1 MGIYNYS
8 SDYEL
13 FVAGDGYRINTLY
26 SVLSTSWYKPR
37 RSRSTDSKNKFS
49 HSIIVLSRGC
59 QIEKT
64 SLETHK
70 ECFEALNAFMHENDI
85 FLHISR
91 GPNDDPSM
99 FVKGSIPYERIIL
112 MEDYSLINIG
122 EKGVLCIGGSVSL
135 NRDWKLEKD
144 GSFGAPR
151 YYKNEKTEFKKE
163 ELDQITSSNSNIY
176 CVISNMPP
184 LSKISDFFMK
194 WLNSQNMAP
203 TASIGSYQTFLKN
216 NNWIKQNN
224 EVGKDVVKQ
233 MLVSDDIYNFLKG
246 KGINLKKW
254 CFTFSLLVDNCT
266 DFYDVTKFVFMSKLK
281 FNEVNFNEEEEYEE
295 YGDLNSLEWSWE
307 VSMPR

>member
-1 MGIYNYS
+1 MNIYNYS
-8 SDYEL
+8 PDYRL
-13 FVAGDGYRINTLY
+13 LVVGDGYRINTLY
-26 SVLSTSWYKPR
+26 YVLSNSWCKPR
-37 RSRSTDSKNKFS
+37 RSASTVRKNKFS

-70 ECFEALNAFMHENDI
+70 EYFEALNTFMLENDI

-91 GPNDDPSM
+91 GSNDDPSM

-122 EKGVLCIGGSVSL
+122 EEGVLCIGGSVSL
-135 NRDWKLEKD
+135 NRDWKLEKN
-144 GSFGAPR
+144 GSFGAQR

-163 ELDQITSSNSNIY
+163 ELDQITSSNNNIY

-184 LSKISDFFMK
+184 LMISRF
-194 WLNSQNMAP
+194 
-203 TASIGSYQTFLKN
+203 QTFFKDS
-216 NNWIKQNN
+216 NWIKQNN

-254 CFTFSLLVDNCT
+254 CFTFSLLVGNSI
-266 DFYDVTKFVFMSKLK
+266 DFYDVTKFVFMPKLK
-281 FNEVNFNEEEEYEE
+281 FNEVNFNEEECEE
-295 YGDLNSLEWSWE
+295 YGNLNSLDWFL
-307 VSMPR
+307 